1 MKNPWRPIGIEL
13 ADGDLMQEIGESSPD
28 RGYGQVRQISRTR
41 ARSQGD
47 AFDIHLVR
55 LANRRAL
62 DIHLRRPRASFRQG
76 YHMSAFDTPSAS
88 RGWHE
93 PSVGSVGAAITSL
106 SPKRSTP
113 IQSVLIHSGTLAK
126 LRGRESPRDLVD
138 WFNNR
143 RLLEAIGKS
152 RGRGREALL
161 RHAERTSHGGVTQT
175 KQPPGNPARFK
186 HVKPQSRKCV
196 LEQRR
201 KWVTRPLAGSDGQR
215 EASARASRMLPVRC
229 AASVQTE
236 IGTRPSNR
244 MSRSMPRPS
253 GGRIGIST
261 RRTSPARAHRDRL
274 ER

>member
-1 MKNPWRPIGIEL
+1 MLKIQGEGRR
-13 ADGDLMQEIGESSPD
+13 DGRVG
-28 RGYGQVRQISRTR
+28 R
-41 ARSQGD
+41 A
-47 AFDIHLVR
+47 
-55 LANRRAL
+55 
-62 DIHLRRPRASFRQG
+62 
-76 YHMSAFDTPSAS
+76 PSA
-88 RGWHE
+88 
-93 PSVGSVGAAITSL
+93 P
-106 SPKRSTP
+106 
-113 IQSVLIHSGTLAK
+113 
-126 LRGRESPRDLVD
+126 RGRAPSPAGRS
-138 WFNNR
+138 R
-143 RLLEAIGKS
+143 RTLP
-152 RGRGREALL
+152 

-253 GGRIGIST
+253 GGRTSVIST
-261 RRTSPARAHRDRL
+261 RLNEPSSGSPRSARAVIQRPSHRRGIPTNSKNIS
-274 ER
+274 